1 MHARFFQQESMASV
15 TLSSIGRRVRNKAS
29 ERFPRSS
36 PLHLCQRRFGL
47 PEPEGHVHGTIEVD
61 GCHERRVGQFPM
73 PGCGIQRAEAVV
85 AVRLEWARASA
96 SARAWR

>member
-15 TLSSIGRRVRNKAS
+15 TLNQLGVGYATRLAS
-29 ERFPRSS
+29 ASHDHRPQPVSAPLRS
-36 PLHLCQRRFGL
+36 

-61 GCHERRVGQFPM
+61 GRHERVGQFPM

-85 AVRLEWARASA
+85 AVRPEAVVGA